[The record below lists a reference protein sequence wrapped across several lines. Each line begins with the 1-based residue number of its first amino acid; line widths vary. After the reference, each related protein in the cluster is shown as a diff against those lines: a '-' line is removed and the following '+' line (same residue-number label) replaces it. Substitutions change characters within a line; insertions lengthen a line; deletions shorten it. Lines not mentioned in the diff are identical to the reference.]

1 MILLF
6 GIFGNTSDPEFEK
19 NISIFKGTLTE
30 SMRTYHLRMTLK
42 MNVFTDDV
50 SEHVRRT
57 GIPLGPSSEQVL
69 DSQHKVFGIF
79 YRRFKATYTK
89 SPGLYYCIIIVVI
102 RN

>member
-6 GIFGNTSDPEFEK
+6 GIFGNTSDQEFEK

-42 MNVFTDDV
+42 VNVFTDDV

-57 GIPLGPSSEQVL
+57 GIPLGPSSEQEL
-69 DSQHKVFGIF
+69 DSQHKIFGVF
-79 YRRFKATYTK
+79 YRKIRAPYTK
-89 SPGLYYCIIIVVI
+89 SRGLYYYSIILVI
-102 RN
+102 CN